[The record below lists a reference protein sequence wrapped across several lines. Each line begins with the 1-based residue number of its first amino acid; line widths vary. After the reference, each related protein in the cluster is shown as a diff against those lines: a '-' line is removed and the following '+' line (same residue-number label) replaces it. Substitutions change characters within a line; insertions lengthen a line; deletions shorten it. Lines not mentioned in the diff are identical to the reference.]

1 MVVQDEVT
9 VLRHDA
15 VLVGHLAEV
24 LNQGLTLHVANFA
37 AEAVDQV
44 ALLREEL
51 LLSLLRFAS
60 KRRLLTMHRLLL
72 LLCRRHHHLVSR
84 RRRPST
90 LIGR

>member
-1 MVVQDEVT
+1 MT

-44 ALLREEL
+44 ALLGEEL

-60 KRRLLTMHRLLL
+60 KRWLLTMLHRLLL
-72 LLCRRHHHLVSR
+72 LCRHHHLVSR